1 MMELAD
7 VADSKSAG
15 LIPRVGSS
23 PTSGTMKTPDNIW
36 GFRIL
41 HNQKY
46 TKKYTLIL
54 MDISTFLFLH
64 GIYATNIVV
73 RAVLVAA

>member
-1 MMELAD
+1 
-7 VADSKSAG
+7 
-15 LIPRVGSS
+15 
-23 PTSGTMKTPDNIW
+23 MKTPDNIW

-73 RAVLVAA
+73 RALQYAGFLKS